1 MTDENIA
8 LELGD
13 RIAWIAEK
21 IGRPDAF
28 SNNNP
33 RLRNL
38 NIIWQYYANYLR
50 EVQRRQPGGKGYPIW
65 LIEDSFHL
73 EKLEIG
79 PKTLKRDW
87 FTEGVRVNGG
97 TEIVWP
103 HPHKDVGYQW
113 WILSWRWNHKLLTVS
128 VTHWMILHDSEL
140 KRNTVYFTRGFT
152 FREDPTM
159 GKYRDEL
166 VVTNT
171 NLGKVSDHHRNRVMK
186 LARHAT
192 QDNKEDWVLTLAPY
206 SLFGTIFDLHN
217 LIKRLDFFDL
227 HQYWLDKEFKRF
239 WLSRVLKALWAGE
252 WTPKQEQIDMDG
264 LLKDTWY
271 IPNTDHFLDR
281 ERFQRIYQEWVKFRE
296 WYERARTIHD
306 QVVRLEKPFSEMESQ
321 KGDT

>member
-1 MTDENIA
+1 MADDENIA

-13 RIAWIAEK
+13 RIAWIAER
-21 IGRPDAF
+21 IGRPGAF
-28 SNNNP
+28 SNSDP

-38 NIIWQYYANYLR
+38 NIIWQFYANYLR
-50 EVQRRQPGGKGYPIW
+50 QVQRRQPGGKGYPVW
-65 LIEDSFHL
+65 LVEDSFHL
-73 EKLEIG
+73 ERFEIG
-79 PKTLKRDW
+79 PKTFRRAW
-87 FTEGVRVNGG
+87 FEERPNGG

-103 HPHKDVGYQW
+103 HAHRDVGYQW
-113 WILSWRWNHKLLTVS
+113 WILSWTWQKKLLTAY

-140 KRNTVYFTRGFT
+140 KRNTIYFTRGFT

-159 GKYRDEL
+159 GQYPQNL
-166 VVTNT
+166 VISNT
-171 NLGKVSDHHRNRVMK
+171 NLGKVSNHHRRRVMD

-239 WLSRVLKALWAGE
+239 WLSRVIMALWGDSE
-252 WTPKQEQIDMDG
+252 WKPRHEQIDFDG

-271 IPNTDHFLDR
+271 IPNTDHVLDR
-281 ERFQRIYQEWVKFRE
+281 ERFQRVYREWIKFRE
-296 WYERARTIHD
+296 WYERARAIHD
-306 QVVRLEKPFSEMESQ
+306 QVVTFEKPFSEMVPQNE
-321 KGDT
+321 DT